1 MATEGRT
8 HTFHAEASV
17 LEAQLRRPLQ
27 QEVLPQAYV
36 KLPFHGGYLS
46 ERAENYRL
54 EGVISF
60 ESAYTQVGGNPSPK
74 PGDGWGTLAT
84 SAIEGVK
91 ILDVVPRDRGGGRIF
106 TEHSRE
112 G

>member
-60 ESAYTQVGGNPSPK
+60 ESAYTQVAGNPSPK
-74 PGDGWGTLAT
+74 PGHGWVTLAT
-84 SAIEGVK
+84 SAIEGLN
-91 ILDVVPRDRGGGRIF
+91 ILDVVTPDRLGAQIS
-106 TEHSRE
+106 TEHP
-112 G
+112 

>member
-1 MATEGRT
+1 MATERRT

-46 ERAENYRL
+46 ERAEDYRL

-60 ESAYTQVGGNPSPK
+60 ESAYTQVAGNPSPK
-74 PGDGWGTLAT
+74 AGHGWVTLAT
-84 SAIEGVK
+84 SVVEGLYVFS
-91 ILDVVPRDRGGGRIF
+91 LVPAGAGVAQI
-106 TEHSRE
+106 
-112 G
+112 